1 MSVQNNVEVKR
12 SVPTRYLILLIIFIV
27 TAINY
32 ADRATLSIA
41 GTEVAKELQ
50 LDSVSMGYIFSAF
63 GWAYLLMQI
72 PGGWLLDRFGSK
84 RVYTYSLFF
93 WSLFTFMQGF
103 VDIFPIAWAGIS
115 MFIMRFMLGFSEAP
129 SFPANAR
136 IVAAWFPAKE
146 RGTASAIF
154 NSAQYFSLALFSPLL
169 GYLTFA
175 WGWEHVFTVMGGLG
189 FVLTAIWVKYMH
201 NPTDHPRMTREELD
215 YISANGAVVD
225 MDHKKVDDGS
235 QKGPKLD
242 YIKQLLS
249 NRMMLGVFFG
259 QYFLNTITWFFLTWF
274 PIYLVQEKGMSI
286 LKVGF
291 IASIPALCGFGGGVL
306 GGLFSDYLIK
316 RGHSLTVARKL
327 PIVLG
332 MLLAS
337 SIILCNYTDNTVL
350 VIALMALAF
359 FGKGFGA
366 LGWPVISDVAP
377 KEIVGLC
384 GGVFNVFGNVAS
396 IVTPLAIGYMVKEL
410 HSFNG
415 ALVFVGCSALMMMV
429 CYLFVVGDIKRMELK
444 K

>member
-1 MSVQNNVEVKR
+1 MMLDAASETKKGMH
-12 SVPTRYLILLIIFIV
+12 TRYYILLIIFIV

-50 LDSVSMGYIFSAF
+50 LSAISMGYIFSAF

-72 PGGWLLDRFGSK
+72 PGGWLLDRYGSK
-84 RVYTYSLFF
+84 KVYTYSLFF
-93 WSLFTFMQGF
+93 WSLFTFLQGF
-103 VDIFPIAWAGIS
+103 VDMVPLAWAGVS
-115 MFIMRFMLGFSEAP
+115 MFLMRFMLGFSEAP

-136 IVAAWFPAKE
+136 IVAAWFPTKE

-154 NSAQYFSLALFSPLL
+154 NSAQYFSLAIFSPLL
-169 GYLTFA
+169 GWLTFA
-175 WGWEHVFTVMGGLG
+175 WGWEHVFTVMGAIG
-189 FVLTAIWVKYMH
+189 FVLTIMWVKFIH
-201 NPTDHPRMTREELD
+201 NPTDHPKMSAAELEF
-215 YISANGAVVD
+215 IKKGGAVVD
-225 MDHKKVDDGS
+225 MDHKKTTTDS
-235 QKGPKLD
+235 GPKLH
-242 YIKQLLS
+242 YIKQMLT

-259 QYFLNTITWFFLTWF
+259 QYFINTITWFFLTWF

-286 LKVGF
+286 LKVGMV
-291 IASIPALCGFGGGVL
+291 ASIPALCGFAGGVL
-306 GGLFSDYLIK
+306 GGVFSDSLIK
-316 RGHSLTVARKL
+316 RGHSLTLARKL

-337 SIILCNYTDNTVL
+337 TIILCNYTDNNVL

-366 LGWPVISDVAP
+366 LGWPVISDTAP

-396 IVTPLAIGYMVKEL
+396 IVTPLVIGYLVSEL
-410 HSFNG
+410 HSFNA
-415 ALVFVGCSALMMMV
+415 ALLFVGCSALMAMV
-429 CYLFVVGDIKRMELK
+429 CYLFVVGDIKRMELQK
-444 K
+444 